1 MVSEKSLQNGNIVT
15 KHRLEYMFTLGDTTK
30 EEIDD

>member
-1 MVSEKSLQNGNIVT
+1 MVSEKSLQNGNTVT
-15 KHRLEYMFTLGDTTK
+15 KHRPEDIFTLGDKTK